1 MWSPAPT
8 DNMNLLKKRIL
19 TMASTSDMQLTD
31 ESVLADPKAFCAQ
44 LRKEDKIRFDP
55 GAGGYLVARYEQLNE
70 VLSDPVTYSMELA
83 WERLWSDDFKAIMAR
98 DGGGWFPDAI
108 MTDPP
113 NHTRIRRLMEK
124 AFTPQRIRQLEPLI
138 TARTVAMIEQHADK
152 GGFDAVVD
160 FALPLTIGIMA
171 EQLGMS
177 EVDPA
182 QIERWAAAMIAQI
195 GRMLTP
201 EQMIENARIVCECQ
215 KFVIEMVKER
225 QQTPTEDLIS
235 DLVHARNEDGEDVL
249 DFGELVA
256 SARAFLI
263 GGNDSVASAIT
274 NMLFILATRPDL
286 AEELHAS
293 IDDDRYVTRWVEE
306 MLRFAPPTR
315 GNTRVTT
322 RDVEIDGQAI
332 PAGST
337 IITLFGSA
345 NEDEAQ
351 FPNAAA
357 FDINRPNLARHM
369 SFGAGAHR
377 CVGLALARME
387 LKVVTRE
394 VARRLKDIKL
404 NISPDNIPYKSDI
417 ATLTIKSLPLTFRSR
432 KAA

>member
-1 MWSPAPT
+1 MSEPAGE
-8 DNMNLLKKRIL
+8 DVE
-19 TMASTSDMQLTD
+19 MASDAETRLTD
-31 ESVLADPKAFCAQ
+31 QSVLADPKAFCAA
-44 LRKEDKIRFDP
+44 LREERRIRFDA
-55 GAGGYLVARYEQLNE
+55 GAGGYLVAHHDQLSE

-83 WERLWSDDFKAIMAR
+83 WERLWSDDFKDIMAR

-124 AFTPQRIRQLEPLI
+124 AFTPHRIKQLEPLI
-138 TARTVAMIEQHADK
+138 TARTVAMIEKYADD
-152 GGFDAVVD
+152 GRFDGVTD
-160 FALPLTIGIMA
+160 FALPLTIGLMA
-171 EQLGMS
+171 EQLGMTD
-177 EVDPA
+177 VDPVK
-182 QIERWAAAMIAQI
+182 IDRWATAVIAQI

-215 KFVIEMVKER
+215 QFVIEMVKER

-235 DLVHARNEDGEDVL
+235 DLVHARNEDGGDVL

-263 GGNDSVASAIT
+263 GGNDSIASAIS
-274 NMLFILATRPDL
+274 NMLYLLATRSDL
-286 AEELHAS
+286 AEQLHAS
-293 IDDDRYVTRWVEE
+293 LDDDRFVTRWVEE
-306 MLRFAPPTR
+306 LLRFMPPTR

-322 RDVEIDGQAI
+322 RDVELDGQAI
-332 PAGST
+332 PKGST

-351 FPNAAA
+351 FPSAES

-387 LKVVTRE
+387 LKVVARE
-394 VARRLKDIKL
+394 VSRRLTDIRL
-404 NISPDNIPYKSDI
+404 DIDPANIPYKSDI
-417 ATLTIKSLPLTFRSR
+417 ATLTMKRLPLTFRR
-432 KAA
+432 REAA

>member
-1 MWSPAPT
+1 MVERERE
-8 DNMNLLKKRIL
+8 DGD
-19 TMASTSDMQLTD
+19 MASSSEKRLTD
-31 ESVLADPKAFCAQ
+31 ESVLADPKAFCAA
-44 LRKEDKIRFDP
+44 LREEDRIRFDP
-55 GAGGYLVARYEQLNE
+55 GAGGYLVARYDQLNE

-83 WERLWSDDFKAIMAR
+83 WERLWSDDFKEIMAR

-113 NHTRIRRLMEK
+113 NHSRIRRLMEK
-124 AFTPQRIRQLEPLI
+124 AFTPHRIKQLEPLI
-138 TARTVAMIEQHADK
+138 TARTVEMIEKYADK
-152 GGFDAVVD
+152 GRFDGVTD
-160 FALPLTIGIMA
+160 FAMPLTIGIMA
-171 EQLGMS
+171 EQLGMTDI
-177 EVDPA
+177 DPVK
-182 QIERWAAAMIAQI
+182 IERWAAAVIAQI
-195 GRMLTP
+195 GRMLSP
-201 EQMIENARIVCECQ
+201 EQMIENAGIVCECQ

-235 DLVHARNEDGEDVL
+235 DLVHARTEDGEEVL

-263 GGNDSVASAIT
+263 GGNDSIASAIS

-286 AEELHAS
+286 AEQLHAS
-293 IDDDRYVTRWVEE
+293 LDDDRFVTRWVEE
-306 MLRFAPPTR
+306 MLRFMPPTR

-322 RDVEIDGQAI
+322 RDVELDGQVI

-351 FPNAAA
+351 FPNAAS

-387 LKVVTRE
+387 LKVVARE
-394 VARRLKDIKL
+394 VARRLTDIRL
-404 NISPDNIPYKSDI
+404 DIAPEDIPYKSDI
-417 ATLTIKSLPLTFRSR
+417 ATHTIKRLPLTFSRRS
-432 KAA
+432 